1 MQSVAYPMAQ
11 ATESEPGGTSGFTTD
26 VELTNLVV
34 IAGLTAVLFAGALA
48 IGEGLGE
55 IPPDIDWKAF
65 FVVYTVI
72 VFVPWG
78 TPTVAAAVGATLAE
92 GILDFFEGIEPDEPF
107 GWAGYIIGFTVAGYF
122 FKDPSNHTKLAIG
135 AVLGAFVQFAIEGL
149 VFLVVEGKALSVYLT
164 ALAGNTIT
172 HGIVLGA
179 IPLIPVV
186 SALQGRMKRVL
197 APAAQQTN

>member
-1 MQSVAYPMAQ
+1 MSQ
-11 ATESEPGGTSGFTTD
+11 ATAERGKSSSFTTD
-26 VELTNLVV
+26 VDLTNLVV

-78 TPTVAAAVGATLAE
+78 TPTIAAAVGATMAE

-107 GWAGYIIGFTVAGYF
+107 GWTGYIVGFTVAGYF
-122 FKDPSNHTKLAIG
+122 MKDPSDTVKLAIG
-135 AVLGAFVQFAIEGL
+135 AVLGAFIQFAIEGL
-149 VFLVVEGKALSVYLT
+149 SLVLISGDALSVYLT
-164 ALAGNTIT
+164 SLAGNTLT
-172 HGIVLGA
+172 HGVVLGA

-186 SALQGRMKRVL
+186 SALKGRMERVL
-197 APAAQQTN
+197 APAAQQSE

>member
-1 MQSVAYPMAQ
+1 MAQ
-11 ATESEPGGTSGFTTD
+11 ATESEAGTSPRFTTD
-26 VELTNLVV
+26 VDLTSLVV

-78 TPTVAAAVGATLAE
+78 TPTIAAAVGATIAE

-107 GWAGYIIGFTVAGYF
+107 GWTGYVIGFTIAGWF
-122 FKDPSNHTKLAIG
+122 MKDPSNKVKLAIG
-135 AVLGAFVQFAIEGL
+135 AVLGGFIQFAIEGL
-149 VFLVVEGKALSVYLT
+149 SLLIVAGDAISVYGT
-164 ALAGNTIT
+164 ALAGNTLT
-172 HGIVLGA
+172 HGIILGA

-186 SALQGRMKRVL
+186 GALRGRMERVM
-197 APAAQQTN
+197 APSAQQAD

>member
-1 MQSVAYPMAQ
+1 MSQTTA
-11 ATESEPGGTSGFTTD
+11 SERTGSSSFRTD
-26 VELTNLVV
+26 VDLTDLVV

-78 TPTVAAAVGATLAE
+78 TPTIAAAVGATMAE

-107 GWAGYIIGFTVAGYF
+107 GWAGYVVGFTVAGYF
-122 FKDPSNHTKLAIG
+122 MKDPSNKVKLAIG
-135 AVLGAFVQFAIEGL
+135 AVLGGFIQFAIEGL
-149 VFLVVEGKALSVYLT
+149 VFIVIEGEAISVYLT
-164 ALAGNTIT
+164 AVAGNTVT
-172 HGIVLGA
+172 HGIILGA

-186 SALQGRMKRVL
+186 GALRGRMERVM
-197 APAAQQTN
+197 APAAQAAE

>member
-1 MQSVAYPMAQ
+1 MMSQ
-11 ATESEPGGTSGFTTD
+11 ASASGSGGFRTD
-26 VELTNLVV
+26 VDLTDLVV

-78 TPTVAAAVGATLAE
+78 TPTIAAAVGATLAE
-92 GILDFFEGIEPDEPF
+92 GILDFFEGLEPDEPF
-107 GWAGYIIGFTVAGYF
+107 GWAGYIVGFTVAGLF
-122 FKDPSNHTKLAIG
+122 MQDPDNKTLLAIG
-135 AVLGAFVQFAIEGL
+135 AVLGGAIQFFVEGL
-149 VFLVVEGKALSVYLT
+149 SLVLISGDALSVYLT
-164 ALAGNTIT
+164 ALAGNTVT
-172 HGIVLGA
+172 HGIILGA

-186 SALQGRMKRVL
+186 SALQGRMERVL
-197 APAAQQTN
+197 APSAQQAE

>member
-1 MQSVAYPMAQ
+1 MAQ
-11 ATESEPGGTSGFTTD
+11 TSNSSSGFKTD
-26 VELTNLVV
+26 VDLTSLVV

-78 TPTVAAAVGATLAE
+78 TPTIAAAVGATLAE

-107 GWAGYIIGFTVAGYF
+107 GWAGYVVGFTVAGYF
-122 FKDPSNHTKLAIG
+122 FKDPSNTTKLAIG
-135 AVLGAFVQFAIEGL
+135 AVLGGFVQFAIEGL
-149 VFLVVEGKALSVYLT
+149 VFIVVEGEAMSVYLT
-164 ALAGNTIT
+164 ALAGNTLT
-172 HGIVLGA
+172 HGVILGA

-186 SALQGRMKRVL
+186 SALQGRMQRVL
-197 APAAQQTN
+197 APSAQTAN

>member
-1 MQSVAYPMAQ
+1 MAQ
-11 ATESEPGGTSGFTTD
+11 ASERERETGSRFTTD
-26 VELTNLVV
+26 VDLTNLVV

-48 IGEGLGE
+48 VGEALGE

-78 TPTVAAAVGATLAE
+78 TPTVAAAVGATIAE

-107 GWAGYIIGFTVAGYF
+107 GWTGYLVGFTAAGYF
-122 FKDPSNHTKLAIG
+122 MKDPSNKVKLAIG

-149 VFLVVEGKALSVYLT
+149 SLVLIAGDAWSVYAT

-172 HGIVLGA
+172 HGIILGA
-179 IPLIPVV
+179 IPLIPTVA
-186 SALQGRMKRVL
+186 ALRGRMQRVL
-197 APAAQQTN
+197 APSAQTAN

>member
-1 MQSVAYPMAQ
+1 MAR
-11 ATESEPGGTSGFTTD
+11 ATASEREKSTRFTTD
-26 VELTNLVV
+26 VDLTDLVV

-65 FVVYTVI
+65 FVVYTII

-78 TPTVAAAVGATLAE
+78 TPTIAAAVGATIAE

-107 GWAGYIIGFTVAGYF
+107 GWTGYVVGFTVAGYF
-122 FKDPSNHTKLAIG
+122 FKDPSNKVKLAIG
-135 AVLGAFVQFAIEGL
+135 AVLGGFIQFAIEGL
-149 VFLVVEGKALSVYLT
+149 SLVVISDDAISVYAT
-164 ALAGNTIT
+164 ALAGNTVT
-172 HGIVLGA
+172 HGIILGA

-186 SALQGRMKRVL
+186 GALRGRMERVL
-197 APAAQQTN
+197 APAAQQAD

>member
-1 MQSVAYPMAQ
+1 MAQ
-11 ATESEPGGTSGFTTD
+11 TTESTRGKSTAFTTD

-72 VFVPWG
+72 AFVPWG
-78 TPTVAAAVGATLAE
+78 TPTIAAAVGATLAE

-107 GWAGYIIGFTVAGYF
+107 GWTGYVVGFTVAGYF
-122 FKDPSNHTKLAIG
+122 MKDPSNKVKLTIG
-135 AVLGAFVQFAIEGL
+135 AVLGAFIQFAIEGL
-149 VFLVVEGKALSVYLT
+149 SLILVSGDAMSVYLT
-164 ALAGNTIT
+164 ALAGNTVT
-172 HGIVLGA
+172 HGIILGA

-186 SALQGRMKRVL
+186 SALQGRMKRMM
-197 APAAQQTN
+197 APAAQQSN

>member
-1 MQSVAYPMAQ
+1 MTQSTASKRG
-11 ATESEPGGTSGFTTD
+11 ESSRFTTD
-26 VELTNLVV
+26 VDLTNLVV

-78 TPTVAAAVGATLAE
+78 TPTIAAAVGATIAE

-122 FKDPSNHTKLAIG
+122 FKDPSNKVKLAIG
-135 AVLGAFVQFAIEGL
+135 AVLGGFIQFAIEGL
-149 VFLVVEGKALSVYLT
+149 VFIVVEGEAMSVYLT
-164 ALAGNTIT
+164 ALAGNTVT
-172 HGIVLGA
+172 HGIILGA

-186 SALQGRMKRVL
+186 SALRGRMERVL
-197 APAAQQTN
+197 APAAKQAD

>member
-1 MQSVAYPMAQ
+1 MAQ
-11 ATESEPGGTSGFTTD
+11 ATESERGTSPRFTTD
-26 VELTNLVV
+26 VDLTNLVV

-65 FVVYTVI
+65 FIVYTVI

-78 TPTVAAAVGATLAE
+78 TPTIAAAVGATMAE

-107 GWAGYIIGFTVAGYF
+107 GWAGYLVGFTVAGYF
-122 FKDPSNHTKLAIG
+122 MKDPDNKVMLGIG
-135 AVLGAFVQFAIEGL
+135 AVLGGFIQFAIEGL
-149 VFLVVEGKALSVYLT
+149 VFIVVEGEAMSVYLT
-164 ALAGNTIT
+164 ALAGNTVT
-172 HGIVLGA
+172 HGIILGA

-186 SALQGRMKRVL
+186 GALKGRMERVM
-197 APAAQQTN
+197 APAAQSAE

>member
-1 MQSVAYPMAQ
+1 MAHT
-11 ATESEPGGTSGFTTD
+11 TESEAGKSAKFRTD
-26 VELTNLVV
+26 VDLTDLVV

-65 FVVYTVI
+65 FIVYTVI

-78 TPTVAAAVGATLAE
+78 TPTIAAAVGATMAE

-107 GWAGYIIGFTVAGYF
+107 GWAGYLVGFTVAGYF
-122 FKDPSNHTKLAIG
+122 MKDPDKRVMLAIG
-135 AVLGAFVQFAIEGL
+135 AVLGGFIQFAIEGL
-149 VFLVVEGKALSVYLT
+149 VFIVVESEAMSVYLT
-164 ALAGNTIT
+164 ALAGNTVT
-172 HGIVLGA
+172 HGIILGA

-186 SALQGRMKRVL
+186 GALKGRMQRVM
-197 APAAQQTN
+197 APAAQSAE

>member
-1 MQSVAYPMAQ
+1 MAQ
-11 ATESEPGGTSGFTTD
+11 ATEPEQRELAGFTTD
-26 VELTNLVV
+26 VDLTNLVV

-78 TPTVAAAVGATLAE
+78 TPTIAAAAGATIAE
-92 GILDFFEGIEPDEPF
+92 GILDFFEGIAPDEPF
-107 GWAGYIIGFTVAGYF
+107 GWAGYVIGFTVAGYF
-122 FKDPSNHTKLAIG
+122 MKNPSDTAKLAIG
-135 AVLGAFVQFAIEGL
+135 AVVGAFIQFAIEGL
-149 VFLVVEGKALSVYLT
+149 SLVLISGDAWTVYLT

-172 HGIVLGA
+172 HGIILGA
-179 IPLIPVV
+179 IPLIPTV
-186 SALQGRMKRVL
+186 SALRGRMERVM
-197 APAAQQTN
+197 APAAQRSR

>member
-1 MQSVAYPMAQ
+1 MAQ
-11 ATESEPGGTSGFTTD
+11 ATESPGSSGFTTD
-26 VELTNLVV
+26 VDLTSLVV

-78 TPTVAAAVGATLAE
+78 TPTIAAAVGATMAE
-92 GILDFFEGIEPDEPF
+92 GILDFFEGLEPDEPF
-107 GWAGYIIGFTVAGYF
+107 GWAGYIVGFTIAGYF
-122 FKDPSNHTKLAIG
+122 MKDPSDTVKLAIG
-135 AVLGAFVQFAIEGL
+135 AVLGAFIQFAIEGL
-149 VFLVVEGKALSVYLT
+149 SLVLVAGDAVSVYAT

-172 HGIVLGA
+172 HGVILGA
-179 IPLIPVV
+179 IPLIPAV
-186 SALQGRMKRVL
+186 SALRGRMERVM
-197 APAAQQTN
+197 APAAQSAD

>member
-1 MQSVAYPMAQ
+1 MAQ
-11 ATESEPGGTSGFTTD
+11 ATEAERGESTRFRTD
-26 VELTNLVV
+26 VDLTSLVV

-78 TPTVAAAVGATLAE
+78 TPTVAAAVGATIAE

-107 GWAGYIIGFTVAGYF
+107 GWAGYIVGFTVAGYF
-122 FKDPSNHTKLAIG
+122 FKDPSNKVKLAIG

-149 VFLVVEGKALSVYLT
+149 VFIVIEGEAMSVYLT
-164 ALAGNTIT
+164 ALAGNTVT
-172 HGIVLGA
+172 HGIILGA
-179 IPLIPVV
+179 IPLIPTVA
-186 SALQGRMKRVL
+186 ALRGRMERVL
-197 APAAQQTN
+197 APSAQTAN

>member
-1 MQSVAYPMAQ
+1 MSQ
-11 ATESEPGGTSGFTTD
+11 ATASERGKSSSFTTD
-26 VELTNLVV
+26 VDLTNLVV

-78 TPTVAAAVGATLAE
+78 TPTIAAAVGATIAE

-107 GWAGYIIGFTVAGYF
+107 GWTGYIVGFTVAGYF
-122 FKDPSNHTKLAIG
+122 MKDPSNKVKLAIG
-135 AVLGAFVQFAIEGL
+135 AVLGAFIQFAIEGL
-149 VFLVVEGKALSVYLT
+149 SLIIISGDATSVYLT
-164 ALAGNTIT
+164 ALAGNTVT
-172 HGIVLGA
+172 HGIILGA
-179 IPLIPVV
+179 IPLIPIVG
-186 SALQGRMKRVL
+186 ALRGRMERVL
-197 APAAQQTN
+197 APAAQQAD

>member
-1 MQSVAYPMAQ
+1 MAQ
-11 ATESEPGGTSGFTTD
+11 ATETESEPRGTSGFTTD

-78 TPTVAAAVGATLAE
+78 TPTIAAAIGATIAE

-107 GWAGYIIGFTVAGYF
+107 GWTGYVIGFTVAGYF
-122 FKDPSNHTKLAIG
+122 MKNPDNKVKLASG

-149 VFLVVEGKALSVYLT
+149 VFIVVEGEALSVYLT
-164 ALAGNTIT
+164 ALVGNTIT

-186 SALQGRMKRVL
+186 AALRGRMERVL
-197 APAAQQTN
+197 APAAQRSD

>member
-1 MQSVAYPMAQ
+1 MAQ
-11 ATESEPGGTSGFTTD
+11 ATKTGESTDSFTTD
-26 VELTNLVV
+26 VDLTDLVV

-78 TPTVAAAVGATLAE
+78 TPTIAAAVGATIAE

-107 GWAGYIIGFTVAGYF
+107 GWTGYIVGFTVAGYF
-122 FKDPSNHTKLAIG
+122 MKEPSNTAKLAIG
-135 AVLGAFVQFAIEGL
+135 AVLGAFIQFGIEGL
-149 VFLVVEGKALSVYLT
+149 SLLVISGDAFSVYAT
-164 ALAGNTIT
+164 ALAGNTVT
-172 HGIVLGA
+172 HGIILGA

-186 SALQGRMKRVL
+186 SALKGRMQRVM
-197 APAAQQTN
+197 APAAQDAS

>member
-1 MQSVAYPMAQ
+1 MSQTTASER
-11 ATESEPGGTSGFTTD
+11 TESSSFRTD
-26 VELTNLVV
+26 VDLTDLVV

-78 TPTVAAAVGATLAE
+78 TPTIAAAVGATMAE

-107 GWAGYIIGFTVAGYF
+107 GWAGYVVGFTVAGYF
-122 FKDPSNHTKLAIG
+122 MKDPSNKVKLAIG
-135 AVLGAFVQFAIEGL
+135 AVLGGFIQFAIEGL
-149 VFLVVEGKALSVYLT
+149 VFIVIEGEAISVYLT
-164 ALAGNTIT
+164 AVAGNTVT
-172 HGIVLGA
+172 HGIILGA

-186 SALQGRMKRVL
+186 GALRGRMERVM
-197 APAAQQTN
+197 APAAQAAE

>member
-1 MQSVAYPMAQ
+1 MAQ
-11 ATESEPGGTSGFTTD
+11 ATKNEAGASDKFRTD
-26 VELTNLVV
+26 VDLTDLVV

-78 TPTVAAAVGATLAE
+78 TPTVAAAVGATMAE

-107 GWAGYIIGFTVAGYF
+107 GWAGYLAGFTIAGYF
-122 FKDPSNHTKLAIG
+122 MKDPDNKVMLAIG
-135 AVLGAFVQFAIEGL
+135 AVLGGFIQFAIEGL
-149 VFLVVEGKALSVYLT
+149 VFLVVEGEAISVYAT

-172 HGIVLGA
+172 HGVILGA

-186 SALQGRMKRVL
+186 GALKGRMERVM
-197 APAAQQTN
+197 APSAQQAD

>member
-1 MQSVAYPMAQ
+1 MAQ
-11 ATESEPGGTSGFTTD
+11 ATETEAGKSAKFRTD
-26 VELTNLVV
+26 VDLTDLVV

-78 TPTVAAAVGATLAE
+78 TPTIAAAVGATIAE

-107 GWAGYIIGFTVAGYF
+107 GWTGYIVGFTIVGWF
-122 FKDPSNHTKLAIG
+122 MKDPSNKVKLAIG
-135 AVLGAFVQFAIEGL
+135 AVLGGFIQFAIEGL
-149 VFLVVEGKALSVYLT
+149 SLVVVSGDAISVYAT
-164 ALAGNTIT
+164 ALAGNTVT
-172 HGIVLGA
+172 HGIILGA

-186 SALQGRMKRVL
+186 GALRGRMERL
-197 APAAQQTN
+197 MAPAAQSAD

>member
-1 MQSVAYPMAQ
+1 MAQ
-11 ATESEPGGTSGFTTD
+11 PTESTRGKSAAFTTD

-72 VFVPWG
+72 AFVPWG
-78 TPTVAAAVGATLAE
+78 TPTIAAAVGATLAE

-107 GWAGYIIGFTVAGYF
+107 GWTGYVVGFTVAGYF
-122 FKDPSNHTKLAIG
+122 MKDPSNKVKLAFG
-135 AVLGAFVQFAIEGL
+135 AVLGAFIQFAIEGL
-149 VFLVVEGKALSVYLT
+149 SLIVISGDAVSVYLT
-164 ALAGNTIT
+164 ALAGNTVT
-172 HGIVLGA
+172 HGIILGA

-186 SALQGRMKRVL
+186 SALQGRMKRVM
-197 APAAQQTN
+197 APAAQQSN

>member
-1 MQSVAYPMAQ
+1 MAETTASSQ
-11 ATESEPGGTSGFTTD
+11 TGTESFRWDVDLTD
-26 VELTNLVV
+26 LVV

-78 TPTVAAAVGATLAE
+78 TPTIAAAVGATIAE
-92 GILDFFEGIEPDEPF
+92 GILDFFEGMEPDEPF
-107 GWAGYIIGFTVAGYF
+107 GWAGYLVGFTIAGYF
-122 FKDPSNHTKLAIG
+122 MKNPNDTVKIAVG
-135 AVLGAFVQFAIEGL
+135 AVLGGVIQFAIEGL
-149 VFLVVEGKALSVYLT
+149 AFLVIEGEAVSVYLT
-164 ALAGNTIT
+164 SLAGNTLT
-172 HGIVLGA
+172 HGVVLGA

-186 SALQGRMKRVL
+186 SALQGRMERVL
-197 APAAQQTN
+197 APAAQQSG

>member
-1 MQSVAYPMAQ
+1 MSQTSTA
-11 ATESEPGGTSGFTTD
+11 GGDSNRFTTD
-26 VELTNLVV
+26 VDLTSLVV

-78 TPTVAAAVGATLAE
+78 TPTLAAAVGATLAE

-107 GWAGYIIGFTVAGYF
+107 GWAGYIVGFTIAGYF
-122 FKDPSNHTKLAIG
+122 FKDPDKTAMLAVG
-135 AVLGAFVQFAIEGL
+135 AILGGFVQFAIEGL
-149 VFLVVEGKALSVYLT
+149 VFIVVEGEALSVYLT
-164 ALAGNTIT
+164 ALTGNTIT
-172 HGIVLGA
+172 HGIILGA

-186 SALQGRMKRVL
+186 AALRGRMERVL
-197 APAAQQTN
+197 APAAQSS

>member
-1 MQSVAYPMAQ
+1 MAQ
-11 ATESEPGGTSGFTTD
+11 ATQSDRKSDSFTWD
-26 VELTNLVV
+26 VELTDLVV

-78 TPTVAAAVGATLAE
+78 TPTIAAAVGATLAE
-92 GILDFFEGIEPDEPF
+92 GILDFFEGLEPDEPF
-107 GWAGYIIGFTVAGYF
+107 GWAGYVVGFTIAGYF
-122 FKDPSNHTKLAIG
+122 MKDPSDTVKLAIG
-135 AVLGAFVQFAIEGL
+135 AVLGALIQFGIEGL
-149 VFLVVEGKALSVYLT
+149 SLVVVSGDAASVYLT
-164 ALAGNTIT
+164 ALAGNTVT

-186 SALQGRMKRVL
+186 SALQGRMERVM
-197 APAAQQTN
+197 APSAQQAD